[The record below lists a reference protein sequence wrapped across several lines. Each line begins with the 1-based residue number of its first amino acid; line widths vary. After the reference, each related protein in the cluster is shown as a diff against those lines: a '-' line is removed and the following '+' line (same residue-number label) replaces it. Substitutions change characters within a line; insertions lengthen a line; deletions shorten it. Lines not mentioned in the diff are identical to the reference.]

1 MKEKEEKSI
10 KAEITEIKKAVTW
23 LSKTSADRIRK
34 IEDKIQKQSK
44 RVSDKMS
51 KHIEVIESERCKQMK
66 QVKYIGIEF
75 DPVSVKKGEDEVN
88 AALKAGFEPVRDFE
102 TAKGIVM
109 VLGMW
114 GDRNVQTRTRTET
127 RL

>member
-23 LSKTSADRIRK
+23 LSRTSADRIHK
-34 IEDKIQKQSK
+34 IEDKIQKQNK

-51 KHIEVIESERCKQMK
+51 KHVEVIESERCKQMK
-66 QVKYIGIEF
+66 QVKYIGVEF
-75 DPVSVKKGEDEVN
+75 DPVSVKKGEAEVN
-88 AALKAGFEPVRDFE
+88 AALKAGFEPIRDFE

>member
-1 MKEKEEKSI
+1 MNEKEEKSI

-23 LSKTSADRIRK
+23 LSKTSADRIHK
-34 IEDKIQKQSK
+34 IEDKIQKQNK
-44 RVSDKMS
+44 KVSDKMS
-51 KHIEVIESERCKQMK
+51 KHIEIIESERRKQMK
-66 QVKYIGIEF
+66 QVKYIGVEF

-88 AALKAGFEPVRDFE
+88 EALKAGFEPIRDFE

-114 GDRNVQTRTRTET
+114 GDRDVQTRTRTER

>member
-1 MKEKEEKSI
+1 MENEEKTIRS
-10 KAEITEIKKAVTW
+10 EISEIKEAVKI
-23 LSKTSADRIRK
+23 LADRSADRMNK
-34 IEDKIQKQSK
+34 IDGKIQKQIK
-44 RVSDKMS
+44 KASDKMS
-51 KHIEVIESERCKQMK
+51 NHIETIETERRKKMME
-66 QVKYIGIEF
+66 VKYIGVEF

-88 AALKAGFEPVRDFE
+88 AALKAGFEPIRDFE

>member
-1 MKEKEEKSI
+1 MEEKEEKSI

-23 LSKTSADRIRK
+23 LSRTSADRIRK
-34 IEDKIQKQSK
+34 IEGEIQKQSK

-51 KHIEVIESERCKQMK
+51 KHVEVIESERCKQMK
-66 QVKYIGIEF
+66 QVKYIGVEF
-75 DPVSVKKGEDEVN
+75 DPVSVKKGEAEVN
-88 AALKAGFEPVRDFE
+88 AALKAGFEPIRDFE

>member
-1 MKEKEEKSI
+1 MDEKEEKSI

-23 LSKTSADRIRK
+23 LSKTSADRIHK
-34 IEDKIQKQSK
+34 IEDKIQKQNK
-44 RVSDKMS
+44 KVSDRVS
-51 KHIEVIESERCKQMK
+51 KHIEVVESERHKQMK
-66 QVKYIGIEF
+66 QVKYIGVEF
-75 DPVSVKKGEDEVN
+75 DPVSVKKGEAEVN
-88 AALKAGFEPVRDFE
+88 AALKAGFEPIRDFE

-114 GDRNVQTRTRTET
+114 GNRDVQTRTRTER

>member
-66 QVKYIGIEF
+66 QVKYIGVEF

-88 AALKAGFEPVRDFE
+88 AALKAGFEPIRDFE